1 MASMARLSQSSRWSR
16 PSRRCTAPR
25 RNSRRSCPGRRCTYA
40 TETEVCSAA
49 HEMRSKCAS
58 GGVVSRAR
66 ARHAALNYMHMH
78 YNLISGSER
87 EEPTCKYLSMSTQ
100 IILIQCLL
108 IPIHTIAVCNTVAC
122 RYVMH
127 AKDTEMS
134 LTDTALCTTRTRSV
148 DVDSELRARK
158 ADCDRVN

>member
-1 MASMARLSQSSRWSR
+1 MKL
-16 PSRRCTAPR
+16 T
-25 RNSRRSCPGRRCTYA
+25 T
-40 TETEVCSAA
+40 
-49 HEMRSKCAS
+49 
-58 GGVVSRAR
+58 
-66 ARHAALNYMHMH
+66 MHVH

-100 IILIQCLL
+100 IILFQCLL

-122 RYVMH
+122 RYVKYAM
-127 AKDTEMS
+127 DTRMS
-134 LTDTALCTTRTRSV
+134 LTDTALCTDSTRTRV